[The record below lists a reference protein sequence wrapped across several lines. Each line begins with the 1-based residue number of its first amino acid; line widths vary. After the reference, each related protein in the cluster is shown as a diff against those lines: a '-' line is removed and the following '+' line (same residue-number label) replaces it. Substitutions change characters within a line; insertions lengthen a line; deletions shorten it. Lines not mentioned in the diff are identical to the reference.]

1 LRSFALRVLA
11 FANAFEESLRGTAQL
26 QAFVAR
32 AFEISV
38 FRNHYMAAL
47 LADGPGRPLQHRPEI
62 IAQNAVGAANDVF
75 SHFDPFRCFA
85 QRAWAALPDPA
96 GHAAPP
102 DALPLDSRRT
112 GVFNGNLHDGLLKA
126 VQTNPNSHGPTVQ
139 AKYLCLRSLNHWRR
153 A

>member
-1 LRSFALRVLA
+1 
-11 FANAFEESLRGTAQL
+11 
-26 QAFVAR
+26 
-32 AFEISV
+32 
-38 FRNHYMAAL
+38 MAAL

-85 QRAWAALPDPA
+85 QRAWAALPDLA

-139 AKYLCLRSLNHWRR
+139 AKYLCLRSLNHWRHADNRNNFALPLSTRQR
-153 A
+153 APVPFVKREAPTAPFLRN